1 MSSTPRELVP
11 LMEAVSAKDDQKWW
25 PLYLKASDKR
35 AFKYMTRQHFQ
46 MIIGALHPRI
56 FIPNMEYQETVTGY
70 QRRLFY
76 RRLEMVKLDVKRR
89 KFELGQWEWNH
100 ILDCARALND
110 INQARKWW
118 GEMRYAGVTPSTW
131 CYNTFMATLCGTA
144 AKLARLTDPD
154 SPLFSKPGKGRR
166 LVSSIARRLIREM
179 EKKNVFTSCQTYEI
193 LLTAYARDKLYDKCD
208 QVVKKVWG
216 FNPDGTRTQ
225 LATPTKSSPL
235 FPSDH
240 TFIAIA
246 NSYGYAGSLST
257 AVKLLGKMSVY
268 YRIRIPVA
276 AWLGLLV
283 WTVRR
288 SRPPSKGELSQGELS
303 QADLSQA
310 ELSPETPM
318 EIFRVMTS
326 PPFDISPGLEA
337 YWLMIKHELNRDTK
351 ESRNNVETL
360 LLDVLKRYG
369 PNGTDLS
376 QHTFLFSTTTLRHVK
391 VFLQQWLQTVQQHH
405 DKDTFARI
413 FSEWQIRLLH
423 LGVKGLLPPQDEADA
438 ARKTD
443 IGIIM
448 PPKVDPLSFARKER
462 APAVITW
469 PQLKDQADE
478 DLFTIPEV
486 ATPEIPEI
494 PEIPETPE
502 TVSPETQPTEQIDE
516 NLVKEVETPET
527 LGAIME
533 AQRKKKQIL
542 HKLARV
548 RKVKELV
555 RRSRLGAIME
565 AQRRKAQWRKQIRQK
580 LASVREVKEW
590 ERPSRPGAI
599 MEAQRRKK
607 QILHKLTRVREVKEV
622 VRIPRLGAIMEAQ
635 RRKQIHQNLGRVRDV
650 KELVRPPRLGAIMEG
665 QRRKQMHQNLSR
677 VREVKE
683 LARPLRLG
691 AIMEAQRRKSQRT
704 KSIRQH
710 LARVREVK
718 ESKTSSITAL
728 PATLREVT
736 ESKRSSITALP
747 TKPREVEESKR
758 SSITELPARL
768 FDSRFRRRLYPEEK
782 VETVPHDSSVRDP
795 GRPFQTN

>member
-25 PLYLKASDKR
+25 PLYLKARDKR

-56 FIPNMEYQETVTGY
+56 FLPNMEYQETVTDY

-100 ILDCARALND
+100 ILDCARAFND

-118 GEMRYAGVTPSTW
+118 GEMRHAGVTPSTW

-154 SPLFSKPGKGRR
+154 SPLFSEPGKGRR
-166 LVSSIARRLIREM
+166 PVSRIARRLIREM
-179 EKKNVFTSCQTYEI
+179 EEKNVFTSCQTYEI
-193 LLTAYARDKLYDKCD
+193 LLTAYARDKLYHKCD

-235 FPSDH
+235 FPSGH

-257 AVKLLGKMSVY
+257 AVKLLDKMSVY
-268 YRIRIPVA
+268 YRIPIPVA

-288 SRPPSKGELSQGELS
+288 SRPPSKGELS

-337 YWLMIKHELNRDTK
+337 YWLMIKHELDRDTE

-376 QHTFLFSTTTLRHVK
+376 QHTFLFSTTTLRQVK

-405 DKDTFARI
+405 DKDTFERI

-486 ATPEIPEI
+486 ATPEIPEM
-494 PEIPETPE
+494 PETPETPE
-502 TVSPETQPTEQIDE
+502 TVIPETQPTEQIDE
-516 NLVKEVETPET
+516 YLVKELETPET

-533 AQRKKKQIL
+533 AQRRKKQIR

-548 RKVKELV
+548 RIVKELV

-565 AQRRKAQWRKQIRQK
+565 AQRRKAQRRKQIRQK
-580 LASVREVKEW
+580 LAGVREVKEW
-590 ERPSRPGAI
+590 ERPSRLGAI
-599 MEAQRRKK
+599 MEAQRRKN
-607 QILHKLTRVREVKEV
+607 QILHKFTRVREVKEV
-622 VRIPRLGAIMEAQ
+622 VRLPRLGAIMEAQRRKQMHQNLAGVREVKEVARLPKLGAIMEAQ

-650 KELVRPPRLGAIMEG
+650 KELVKPP
-665 QRRKQMHQNLSR
+665 
-677 VREVKE
+677 
-683 LARPLRLG
+683 RLG

-710 LARVREVK
+710 LTRVREVK

-728 PATLREVT
+728 LATLRVKG
-736 ESKRSSITALP
+736 SKRSSITALP

-795 GRPFQTN
+795 ERPFQTN